1 MFGSLDGKRIVVTG
15 SSTGIGAAIAL
26 ECAAAGANVVVSYRT
41 SQNDADRVAESIRQT
56 GRTADVFALNL
67 ADESSCE
74 AFVAGCRESGS
85 VDGVVLNAGVDLLTG
100 DMKHADYFVKLQ
112 ALFDIDVQGT
122 LRLAKAF
129 GAGLEEQGCG
139 SLLTVGWDQSD
150 RGMEGDSG
158 ELFST
163 AKNAIMGFSR
173 SLAMSL
179 APGVR
184 VNCIAPGWI
193 QTAWG
198 ASASDEWQQRV
209 LDETPLKCW
218 GKPQDIA
225 NVARFLLSD
234 EAAYITGQ
242 VINVNGGAVR

>member
-15 SSTGIGAAIAL
+15 SSTGIGAAVAL
-26 ECAAAGANVVVSYRT
+26 ECAEAGAEIVISYRT
-41 SQNDADRVAESIRQT
+41 SEADAERVAGSIRDR
-56 GRTADVFALNL
+56 GRSADVLVL
-67 ADESSCE
+67 DQADESSCE
-74 AFVAGCRESGS
+74 TFVRGCQASGS

-100 DMKHADYFVKLQ
+100 NMKQADYFEKLQ
-112 ALFDIDVQGT
+112 ALLDVDVCGT
-122 LRLAKAF
+122 VRLATAF
-129 GAGLEEQGCG
+129 GSCLKEQGSG

-163 AKNAIMGFSR
+163 AKNAVMGFSR

-179 APGVR
+179 APSVR

-193 QTAWG
+193 QTEWG
-198 ASASDEWQQRV
+198 ESASDEWQQRV
-209 LDETPLKCW
+209 MNETPLRRW
-218 GKPQDIA
+218 GQPQDIA